1 MTGGE
6 KRMKKGFWHKAVVMI
21 LAGMLA
27 VLSVT
32 PVSAA
37 SLLDEVKPLETEAD
51 FAEDTSYVLLRGNNL
66 SFGNAKITKLASN
79 KVNIFGLTQGIRNCD
94 TMYLSLYLERKVNG
108 VYSTYK
114 SWDFTVNNDTSL
126 AQSIN
131 VIVPSGYYYRVRGYH
146 AAKEGGVKESTTT
159 LTNGILVK

>member
-1 MTGGE
+1 
-6 KRMKKGFWHKAVVMI
+6 MKKGFLHKAVVVI

-37 SLLDEVKPLETEAD
+37 SLLDEVTPLEAEAD

>member
-1 MTGGE
+1 
-6 KRMKKGFWHKAVVMI
+6 MKKGFLHKAVVMI

-32 PVSAA
+32 PVSAV
-37 SLLDEVKPLETEAD
+37 SLLDEVTSLETEED
-51 FAEDTSYVLLRGNNL
+51 FAEDTSYSLLRGNNL
-66 SFGNAKITKLASN
+66 NFGTTQIKKLASN
-79 KVNIFGLTQGIRNCD
+79 KVNVYGLTQGIRLCD
-94 TMYLSLYLERKVNG
+94 TVYLSLYLERKVDG

-114 SWDFTVNNDTSL
+114 SWDFTKNNVTALD
-126 AQSIN
+126 QSIN

-159 LTNGILVK
+159 LTSGVLVK

>member
-1 MTGGE
+1 
-6 KRMKKGFWHKAVVMI
+6 MKKGFLHKAVVMI

-37 SLLDEVKPLETEAD
+37 SLLDEVTSLETEED
-51 FAEDTSYVLLRGNNL
+51 FAEDTSYSLLRGNNL
-66 SFGNAKITKLASN
+66 NFGTTQIKKLASN
-79 KVNIFGLTQGIRNCD
+79 KVNVYGLTQGIRLCD
-94 TMYLSLYLERKVNG
+94 TVYLSLYLERKVDG

-114 SWDFTVNNDTSL
+114 SWDFTKNNVTALD
-126 AQSIN
+126 QSIN

-146 AAKEGGVKESTTT
+146 AAKAGGVKESTTT
-159 LTNGILVK
+159 LTSGILVK

>member
-1 MTGGE
+1 
-6 KRMKKGFWHKAVVMI
+6 MKKGFLHKAVVMI

-37 SLLDEVKPLETEAD
+37 SLLEKVEPLETEAD
-51 FAEDTSYVLLRGNNL
+51 FAEDTSYSLLRGNNL
-66 SFGNAKITKLASN
+66 NFGTTQIKKLASN
-79 KVNIFGLTQGIRNCD
+79 KINVYGLTQGIRLCD

-114 SWDFTVNNDTSL
+114 SWDFTKNDVTAL
-126 AQSIN
+126 DQSIN

-159 LTNGILVK
+159 LTSGILVK

>member
-1 MTGGE
+1 
-6 KRMKKGFWHKAVVMI
+6 MKKGFLHKAVVMI

-27 VLSVT
+27 VLSVM

-37 SLLDEVKPLETEAD
+37 SLLDEVTPLETDVD
-51 FAEDTSYVLLRGNNL
+51 FAEDTSYNLSRGNNL
-66 SFGNAKITKLASN
+66 SFGTTQIKKLASN
-79 KVNIFGLTQGIRNCD
+79 KINVYGLTQGHRLCD

-114 SWDFTVNNDTSL
+114 SWDFTKNDVTAL
-126 AQSIN
+126 DQSIN

-159 LTNGILVK
+159 LTSGILVK

>member
-1 MTGGE
+1 
-6 KRMKKGFWHKAVVMI
+6 MKKGFLHKAIGMI

-27 VLSVT
+27 VLSVA

-37 SLLDEVKPLETEAD
+37 SLLDEVTPLETDAD
-51 FAEDTSYVLLRGNNL
+51 FAEDTSYSLLKGNNL
-66 SFGNAKITKLASN
+66 NFGNAKITKLASN
-79 KVNIFGLTQGIRNCD
+79 KVNVYGLTQGHRLCD
-94 TMYLSLYLERKVNG
+94 TMYLPLYLERKVSG

-114 SWDFTVNNDTSL
+114 SWDFTKNDDTSL
-126 AQSIN
+126 SQSIN

-159 LTNGILVK
+159 LTSGILVK

>member
-1 MTGGE
+1 
-6 KRMKKGFWHKAVVMI
+6 MKKGFLHKAAVMI

-27 VLSVT
+27 VLSVM

-37 SLLDEVKPLETEAD
+37 SLLEEATPLETEAD
-51 FAEDTSYVLLRGNNL
+51 FAEDTSYSLLRGNNL
-66 SFGNAKITKLASN
+66 SFGTTQIKKLASN
-79 KVNIFGLTQGIRNCD
+79 KINVYGLTQGHRLCD

-114 SWDFTVNNDTSL
+114 NWDFTANDDTSL
-126 AQSIN
+126 VQSIN

-159 LTNGILVK
+159 LTSGILVK

>member
-1 MTGGE
+1 
-6 KRMKKGFWHKAVVMI
+6 MI

-27 VLSVT
+27 VLSVM

-37 SLLDEVKPLETEAD
+37 SLLEEVTPLETEAD
-51 FAEDTSYVLLRGNNL
+51 FAEDTSYSLLRGNNL
-66 SFGNAKITKLASN
+66 SFGTTQIKKLASN
-79 KVNIFGLTQGIRNCD
+79 KINVYGLTQGHRLCD

-114 SWDFTVNNDTSL
+114 SWDFTKNNVTALD
-126 AQSIN
+126 QSIN

>member
-1 MTGGE
+1 
-6 KRMKKGFWHKAVVMI
+6 MKKGFLHKAAVMI
-21 LAGMLA
+21 LTGMLA
-27 VLSVT
+27 VLSVM

-37 SLLDEVKPLETEAD
+37 SLLEEVTPLETEAD
-51 FAEDTSYVLLRGNNL
+51 FAEDTSYSLLRGNNL
-66 SFGNAKITKLASN
+66 SFGTTQIKKLASN
-79 KVNIFGLTQGIRNCD
+79 KINVYGLTQGHRFCD

-114 SWDFTVNNDTSL
+114 SWDFTANDDTSL
-126 AQSIN
+126 VQSIN

>member
-1 MTGGE
+1 
-6 KRMKKGFWHKAVVMI
+6 MKKGFLHKAVVMI

-27 VLSVT
+27 VLSVM

-37 SLLDEVKPLETEAD
+37 SLLDEVKPLEIEAD
-51 FAEDTSYVLLRGNNL
+51 FAEDTSYSLLKGSNL
-66 SFGNAKITKLASN
+66 NFGNSKITKLASN
-79 KVNIFGLTQGIRNCD
+79 KINVYGLTQGIRLCD

-114 SWDFTVNNDTSL
+114 SWDFTKNDVTAL
-126 AQSIN
+126 DQSIN

>member
-1 MTGGE
+1 
-6 KRMKKGFWHKAVVMI
+6 MKKGFLHKAAVMI
-21 LAGMLA
+21 LACMLA
-27 VLSVT
+27 VLSVM

-37 SLLDEVKPLETEAD
+37 SLLEEATPLETEAD
-51 FAEDTSYVLLRGNNL
+51 FAEDTSYSLLRGNNL
-66 SFGNAKITKLASN
+66 SFGTTQIKKLASN
-79 KVNIFGLTQGIRNCD
+79 KINVYGLTQGHRLCD

-114 SWDFTVNNDTSL
+114 SWDFTANDDTSL
-126 AQSIN
+126 VQSIN

-159 LTNGILVK
+159 LTSGILVK

>member
-1 MTGGE
+1 
-6 KRMKKGFWHKAVVMI
+6 MKKGFLHKAVVMI
-21 LAGMLA
+21 LACMLV
-27 VLSVT
+27 VLSVV

-37 SLLDEVKPLETEAD
+37 SLLEEVTPLETEAD
-51 FAEDTSYVLLRGNNL
+51 FAEDTSYGLLRGNNL

-79 KVNIFGLTQGIRNCD
+79 KVNVFGLTQGIRLCD

>member
-1 MTGGE
+1 
-6 KRMKKGFWHKAVVMI
+6 MKKGFLHKAVVMI

-27 VLSVT
+27 VLSVM

-37 SLLDEVKPLETEAD
+37 SLLDEVTPLETEAD
-51 FAEDTSYVLLRGNNL
+51 FSEDTSYNLLRGNNL
-66 SFGNAKITKLASN
+66 SFGTTQIKKLASN
-79 KVNIFGLTQGIRNCD
+79 KVNVYGLTQGHRFCD

-114 SWDFTVNNDTSL
+114 SWDFTANNDTSL
-126 AQSIN
+126 VQSIN

>member
-1 MTGGE
+1 
-6 KRMKKGFWHKAVVMI
+6 MKKGFLHKAVVVI

-27 VLSVT
+27 VLSVV

-37 SLLDEVKPLETEAD
+37 SLLEEVTPLETEED
-51 FAEDTSYVLLRGNNL
+51 FAEDTSYSLLKGNNL
-66 SFGNAKITKLASN
+66 NFGTTQVKKLASN
-79 KVNIFGLTQGIRNCD
+79 KVNVYGLTQGIRLCD

-114 SWDFTVNNDTSL
+114 SWDFTKNNVTALD
-126 AQSIN
+126 QSIN

-159 LTNGILVK
+159 LTNGVLIK

>member
-1 MTGGE
+1 
-6 KRMKKGFWHKAVVMI
+6 MKKGFLHKVAVVI

-27 VLSVT
+27 VLSVV

-37 SLLDEVKPLETEAD
+37 SLLEEVMPLETEED
-51 FAEDTSYVLLRGNNL
+51 FAEDTNYNLMRGNNL
-66 SFGNAKITKLASN
+66 NYGTTQITKLASN
-79 KVNIFGLTQGIRNCD
+79 KVNILGITQGHRLCD

-114 SWDFTVNNDTSL
+114 SWDFTKNDSPSL
-126 AQSIN
+126 EQSIN

-146 AAKEGGVKESTTT
+146 AAKAGGVKESTTT

>member
-1 MTGGE
+1 
-6 KRMKKGFWHKAVVMI
+6 MKKGFLHKAVVVI

-27 VLSVT
+27 VLSVM

-37 SLLDEVKPLETEAD
+37 SLLDEVTPLEAEAD

>member
-1 MTGGE
+1 
-6 KRMKKGFWHKAVVMI
+6 MKKGFLHKAVVMI
-21 LAGMLA
+21 LACVLA
-27 VLSVT
+27 VLSVV

-37 SLLDEVKPLETEAD
+37 SILEEVTPLETEED
-51 FAEDTSYVLLRGNNL
+51 FAEDTSYGLLRGNNL
-66 SFGNAKITKLASN
+66 SFGTTQIKKLASN
-79 KVNIFGLTQGIRNCD
+79 KVNVYGLTQGHRFGD

-114 SWDFTVNNDTSL
+114 SWDFTANDDTSL
-126 AQSIN
+126 VQSIN

-159 LTNGILVK
+159 LTSGILVK

>member
-1 MTGGE
+1 
-6 KRMKKGFWHKAVVMI
+6 MKKGFWHKAVVMI

-37 SLLDEVKPLETEAD
+37 SLLDEAKPLETEAD

>member
-1 MTGGE
+1 
-6 KRMKKGFWHKAVVMI
+6 MKKGFLHKAIGMI

-27 VLSVT
+27 VLSVA

-37 SLLDEVKPLETEAD
+37 SLLDEVTPLETDAD
-51 FAEDTSYVLLRGNNL
+51 FAEDTSYSLLKGNNL
-66 SFGNAKITKLASN
+66 NFGNAKITKLASN
-79 KVNIFGLTQGIRNCD
+79 KVNVYGLTQGHRLCD
-94 TMYLSLYLERKVNG
+94 TMYPSLYLERKVNG

-114 SWDFTVNNDTSL
+114 SWDFTKNNATALD
-126 AQSIN
+126 QSIN

-159 LTNGILVK
+159 LTQGILVK

>member
-1 MTGGE
+1 
-6 KRMKKGFWHKAVVMI
+6 MKKGFLHKAAVMI

-27 VLSVT
+27 VLSVM

-37 SLLDEVKPLETEAD
+37 SLLEEVTPLETEAD
-51 FAEDTSYVLLRGNNL
+51 FAEDTSYSLLRGNNL
-66 SFGNAKITKLASN
+66 SFGTTQIKKLASN
-79 KVNIFGLTQGIRNCD
+79 KVNVYGLTQGHRFCD

-114 SWDFTVNNDTSL
+114 SWDFTANDDTSL
-126 AQSIN
+126 VQSIN

>member
-1 MTGGE
+1 
-6 KRMKKGFWHKAVVMI
+6 MKKGFLHKAAVMI

-27 VLSVT
+27 VLSVM

-37 SLLDEVKPLETEAD
+37 SLLEEVTPLETEAD
-51 FAEDTSYVLLRGNNL
+51 FAEDTSYSLLRGNNL
-66 SFGNAKITKLASN
+66 SFGTTQIKKLASN
-79 KVNIFGLTQGIRNCD
+79 KINVYGLTQGHRLCD

-114 SWDFTVNNDTSL
+114 SWDFTKNNVTALD
-126 AQSIN
+126 QSIN

>member
-1 MTGGE
+1 
-6 KRMKKGFWHKAVVMI
+6 MKKGFLHKAVVMI

-27 VLSVT
+27 VLSVM

-37 SLLDEVKPLETEAD
+37 SLLDEVKPLEIEAD
-51 FAEDTSYVLLRGNNL
+51 FAEDTSYSLLKGSNL
-66 SFGNAKITKLASN
+66 NFGNSKITKLASN
-79 KVNIFGLTQGIRNCD
+79 KINVYGLTQGIRLCD

-114 SWDFTVNNDTSL
+114 SWDFTKNDVTAL
-126 AQSIN
+126 DQSIN

-159 LTNGILVK
+159 LTSGILVK

>member
-1 MTGGE
+1 
-6 KRMKKGFWHKAVVMI
+6 MKKGFLHKAVVVI

-27 VLSVT
+27 VLSVV

-37 SLLDEVKPLETEAD
+37 SLLEKVEPLETEAD
-51 FAEDTSYVLLRGNNL
+51 FAEDISYSLLRGNNL
-66 SFGNAKITKLASN
+66 NFGTTQIKKLASN
-79 KVNIFGLTQGIRNCD
+79 KVNVYGLTQGIRLCD

-114 SWDFTVNNDTSL
+114 SWDFTKNDVTAL
-126 AQSIN
+126 DQSIN

-146 AAKEGGVKESTTT
+146 AAKAGGVKESTTT
-159 LTNGILVK
+159 LTQGILVK

>member
-1 MTGGE
+1 
-6 KRMKKGFWHKAVVMI
+6 MKKEFLHKAVVMI
-21 LAGMLA
+21 LACVLA
-27 VLSVT
+27 VLSVV

-37 SLLDEVKPLETEAD
+37 SILEEVTPLETEED
-51 FAEDTSYVLLRGNNL
+51 FAEDTSYGLLRGNNL
-66 SFGNAKITKLASN
+66 SFGTTQIKKLASN
-79 KVNIFGLTQGIRNCD
+79 KVNVYGLTQGHRFCD

-114 SWDFTVNNDTSL
+114 SWDFTANDDTSL
-126 AQSIN
+126 VQSIN

-159 LTNGILVK
+159 LTSGILVK

>member
-1 MTGGE
+1 
-6 KRMKKGFWHKAVVMI
+6 MKKGILHKAVVMI

-37 SLLDEVKPLETEAD
+37 SLLEKVEPLETEAD
-51 FAEDTSYVLLRGNNL
+51 FAEDISYSLLRGNNL
-66 SFGNAKITKLASN
+66 NFGTTQIKKLASN
-79 KVNIFGLTQGIRNCD
+79 KVNVYGLTQGIRLCD

-114 SWDFTVNNDTSL
+114 SWDFTKNDVTAL
-126 AQSIN
+126 DQSIN

-146 AAKEGGVKESTTT
+146 AAKAGGVKESTTT
-159 LTNGILVK
+159 LTQGILVK

>member
-1 MTGGE
+1 
-6 KRMKKGFWHKAVVMI
+6 MKKGFLHKAVVMI

-27 VLSVT
+27 VLSVV

-37 SLLDEVKPLETEAD
+37 SLLEEVTPLETDAD
-51 FAEDTSYVLLRGNNL
+51 FAEDTSYSLLKGNNL
-66 SFGNAKITKLASN
+66 NFGTTQVKKLASN
-79 KVNIFGLTQGIRNCD
+79 KVNVYGLTQGIRLCD

-114 SWDFTVNNDTSL
+114 SWDFTKNNVTALD
-126 AQSIN
+126 QSIN

-159 LTNGILVK
+159 LTNGVLIK